1 MALHILGGGRPL
13 LEKQVVDQLP
23 QAMRGTVQ
31 QVVTRILCNEFQG
44 ILRVKDNDRVPR
56 LMRLGAMCDAHR

>member
-23 QAMRGTVQ
+23 QAMRGTVL
-31 QVVTRILCNEFQG
+31 QVVTHILCNEFQG
-44 ILRVKDNDRVPR
+44 ILQVKDDEAGRHV
-56 LMRLGAMCDAHR
+56 